1 MKQLVLM
8 GMKDTS
14 IIVLEFWGYYAII
27 NLEKGAVGK

>member
-1 MKQLVLM
+1 MKQLVVLM

-27 NLEKGAVGK
+27 NLEKGTCC